1 MSPRVSS
8 PEDDEDYRSIPTLR
22 ESRYSQSLERGLAI
36 LGCFSARRPVLGIA
50 EIADDLG
57 MHRSTT
63 HRYVSTRVPRTLKE
77 DRCRTN
83 RRMWCCMR
91 DGGAG
96 RVVVQWPSAAV
107 LQEEAA
113 NHPELLRSRAV
124 VVSVVGKVM
133 LSAWQVWITKANASK
148 PLMKCRK
155 CISDIKT
162 GAWVMFWD
170 ESGGCL
176 SIGQMVSGIKV
187 ARAWSGL
194 LCGTW
199 EPVVPRPLATSD
211 ACIGLRSFV
220 AVRTSSSGNCEGE
233 RNCAGHGGGPTR
245 SSDKGPVMGLER
257 RGRVV
262 LACLAVNHS
271 WMGGAG

>member
-1 MSPRVSS
+1 MSPRVST
-8 PEDDEDYRSIPTLR
+8 RSSDGELPVVPSLL
-22 ESRYSQSLERGLAI
+22 EPRYSQSLERGLAI
-36 LGCFSARRPVLGIA
+36 LEGFTPERPWLGISD
-50 EIADDLG
+50 IADPLG
-57 MHRSTT
+57 MSRSTT
-63 HRYVSTRVPRTLKE
+63 HRYVITRVPRTLKE

-96 RVVVQWPSAAV
+96 RVVVRWPSVAA
-107 LQEEAA
+107 LREEAA
-113 NHPELLRSRAV
+113 NRPELLRSKVV
-124 VVSVVGKVM
+124 VVSVVGKVTQ
-133 LSAWQVWITKANASK
+133 SAWQVWITKANASK

-155 CISDIKT
+155 CMSDIKT
-162 GAWVMFWD
+162 RVCVMFWD

-176 SIGQMVSGIKV
+176 LIGQVVSGIKV

-194 LCGTW
+194 SCGTW
-199 EPVVPRPLATSD
+199 EPVVPRPLAASD

-220 AVRTSSSGNCEGE
+220 AVRTSSSSNCERGS
-233 RNCAGHGGGPTR
+233 NCAGRRGGLTR
-245 SSDKGPVMGLER
+245 SSDEGPVMGLER

-271 WMGGAG
+271 WVGGAG